1 MFLTTQYLE
10 EADQLAARVGIID
23 GGKIVAEGTPAELKA
38 QVGDPRLELT
48 LARAEDLERATRAL
62 ARYGEPLPSRDGHL
76 SLRLPEGAAALTS
89 VVRSLDEAGVEAAGL
104 ELALPSLD
112 DVFVAKTGRRL
123 EAEGAEEP
131 RRRARR
137 SVRLAAVQTAALA
150 RRAFVNTLR
159 TPQALFPSLFF
170 PLVLM
175 AIFTGSFGAAPGR
188 LPGFP
193 PVRGFLDFAVAGA
206 ILQGILIG
214 GTTAGAAF
222 ALDIEG
228 GFFDRLVAS
237 PVSRVAILTGRLV
250 GGVMLAMIQT
260 VLFLSIGLAFGA
272 RVQGGV
278 AGVLLLLLLAALLSV
293 AVSGLGVTLALRSGS
308 SEAVQGSFPLVFAL
322 LFFSSA
328 FFPRETMTGWFR
340 AVADVNPVSYL
351 VEAMRDQVIFGVQA
365 RATLIGFG
373 VVLLLVAVALAASY
387 RAFLNRLAGSS

>member
-1 MFLTTQYLE
+1 M
-10 EADQLAARVGIID
+10 
-23 GGKIVAEGTPAELKA
+23 
-38 QVGDPRLELT
+38 
-48 LARAEDLERATRAL
+48 
-62 ARYGEPLPSRDGHL
+62 
-76 SLRLPEGAAALTS
+76 
-89 VVRSLDEAGVEAAGL
+89 
-104 ELALPSLD
+104 
-112 DVFVAKTGRRL
+112 
-123 EAEGAEEP
+123 
-131 RRRARR
+131 
-137 SVRLAAVQTAALA
+137 RLAAVQTAALA
-150 RRAFVNTLR
+150 RRAFVNTLS

-293 AVSGLGVTLALRSGS
+293 AVSGLGVTLALRTGS
-308 SEAVQGSFPLVFAL
+308 SEAVQGSFPLVFAF

-340 AVADVNPVSYL
+340 AVANANPVSYL

-373 VVLLLVAVALAASY
+373 VVLLLVAVALTASY